1 MTTPPI
7 DESTEEPDKLLA
19 RQHSSSGLSELTTL
33 ELPKQEAQQ
42 TDVVPVA
49 LTVILW
55 RSLMLKQ

>member
-7 DESTEEPDKLLA
+7 DESTEEPEQLLA
-19 RQHSSSGLSELTTL
+19 HQHSSSGLSELTTL